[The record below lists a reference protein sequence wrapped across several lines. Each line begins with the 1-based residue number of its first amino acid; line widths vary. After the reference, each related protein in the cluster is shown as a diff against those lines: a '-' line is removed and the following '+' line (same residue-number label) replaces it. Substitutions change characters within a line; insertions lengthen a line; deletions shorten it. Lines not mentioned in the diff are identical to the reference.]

1 MFSIK
6 DALRKTIVTVSALAV
21 PTANYIVQ
29 WAISKSNS
37 WSTVRSYLYYEK
49 DKGPKQNSSGP
60 FLYPKRVNKIDL
72 EVYIMNKLDIQN
84 EIIEVL
90 LKHHLTFEEM
100 KDVLSS
106 AKYIIE
112 KIQVP
117 ESVMFKAIDGTL
129 TDKPTE
135 VF

>member
-1 MFSIK
+1 
-6 DALRKTIVTVSALAV
+6 
-21 PTANYIVQ
+21 
-29 WAISKSNS
+29 
-37 WSTVRSYLYYEK
+37 
-49 DKGPKQNSSGP
+49 
-60 FLYPKRVNKIDL
+60 
-72 EVYIMNKLDIQN
+72 MNKLDIQN

-106 AKYIIE
+106 TKYIIE

-129 TDKPTE
+129 TGKPTE
-135 VF
+135 VL

>member
-1 MFSIK
+1 
-6 DALRKTIVTVSALAV
+6 
-21 PTANYIVQ
+21 
-29 WAISKSNS
+29 
-37 WSTVRSYLYYEK
+37 
-49 DKGPKQNSSGP
+49 
-60 FLYPKRVNKIDL
+60 
-72 EVYIMNKLDIQN
+72 MNKLDIQN

-117 ESVMFKAIDGTL
+117 ESVMFKAIDGT
-129 TDKPTE
+129 
-135 VF
+135 

>member
-1 MFSIK
+1 M
-6 DALRKTIVTVSALAV
+6 
-21 PTANYIVQ
+21 
-29 WAISKSNS
+29 
-37 WSTVRSYLYYEK
+37 
-49 DKGPKQNSSGP
+49 
-60 FLYPKRVNKIDL
+60 VNKIDL

-129 TDKPTE
+129 TDKRTE
-135 VF
+135 VL